1 MKNYLLQI
9 LQLVFVL
16 AVPASALGLLIG
28 AAWGWA
34 FFSLS
39 LLWLLAR
46 HLRYLGL
53 LSTWAARS
61 LSESV
66 PEGDGLWGEVFTLLY
81 KRQRAELRKRG
92 RLARVLALSRRA
104 GRALPYGVAILDA
117 ERRILWCNDSSV
129 AHFGTDLAT
138 DIGQPI
144 TNLVRQ
150 PEFIDYVQRGD
161 FAAPLQLRMQRADGM
176 VLSIQFVPYLESQQL
191 LLSHDVTQA
200 EKLEQ
205 VRRDFVANVSHEL
218 RTPLTVLVGFL
229 ETLRELK
236 LDPQRSRDYLKLM
249 AEQSQR
255 MQRIIEDLLTLS
267 SLESAPLPAGD
278 TRVSMTELLARLI
291 ADAEGLSAG
300 RHRVVLQ
307 ADAGFDL
314 LGAESELGSAFGNLV
329 SNAIRYT
336 PAGGEVRLIW
346 RASPSGAA
354 FIVADTGLGIEAEHI
369 SRLTERFYRIDRG
382 RSRETGGTGLGLAIA
397 KHALARHQ
405 ATLKIESEPGKGSS
419 FSAHFPAS
427 RVIPMRVADRRVSDC

>member
-1 MKNYLLQI
+1 MKNHLLQI
-9 LQLVFVL
+9 GRLVFVL
-16 AVPASALGLLIG
+16 AMPASALGLLLDL
-28 AAWGWA
+28 AWGWA
-34 FFSLS
+34 FFSLG
-39 LLWLLAR
+39 LLWLLGR
-46 HLRYLGL
+46 HLRYLAL
-53 LSTWAARS
+53 LRAWAARS
-61 LSESV
+61 LSGSV
-66 PEGDGLWGEVFTLLY
+66 PEGDGLWGEVFTLLH

-92 RLARVLALSRRA
+92 RLTRVLARSRRA

-117 ERRILWCNDSSV
+117 ERRIIWCNDASME
-129 AHFGTDLAT
+129 HFGTDLAT
-138 DIGQPI
+138 DISQPI

-150 PEFIDYVQRGD
+150 PEFTAYAKKGD
-161 FAAPLQLRMQRADGM
+161 FATPLQLRTERGQGM
-176 VLSIQFVPYLESQQL
+176 VLSVQFVPYLESQLL

-236 LDPQRSRDYLKLM
+236 LDAQRSRDYLKLM

-255 MQRIIEDLLTLS
+255 MQRIVEDLLTLS
-267 SLESAPLPAGD
+267 ALESAPLPAGD
-278 TRVSMTELLARLI
+278 DRVSMSALLARLI

-314 LGAESELGSAFGNLV
+314 AGAESELASAFGNLV

-354 FIVADTGLGIEAEHI
+354 FTVADTGLGIEAEHI
-369 SRLTERFYRIDRG
+369 ARLTERFYRVDRG

-405 ATLKIESEPGKGSS
+405 ATLKIESNSGKGSS

-427 RVIPMRVADRRVSDC
+427 RVIQARVADRVSI

>member
-1 MKNYLLQI
+1 MNSYLLHLLRFVFI
-9 LQLVFVL
+9 LAL
-16 AVPASALGLLIG
+16 PASALGLVLG
-28 AAWGWA
+28 AAWGWGL
-34 FFSLS
+34 FSFG
-39 LLWLLAR
+39 LLCVLAR
-46 HLRYLGL
+46 DLHYLGR
-53 LSTWAARS
+53 LSAWAARS

-92 RLARVLALSRRA
+92 RLARVLARSRRA

-117 ERRILWCNDSSV
+117 ERRIIWCNDSST

-150 PEFIDYVQRGD
+150 PEFIGYVRKGD
-161 FAAPLQLRMQRADGM
+161 FAAPLQLRTERADGM
-176 VLSIQFVPYLESQQL
+176 LLSVQFVPYLESQQL

-278 TRVSMTELLARLI
+278 SRVSMTELLARLVT
-291 ADAEGLSAG
+291 DAEGLSAG
-300 RHRVVLQ
+300 RHRIALQ
-307 ADAGFDL
+307 ADADFDL
-314 LGAESELGSAFGNLV
+314 LGAESELASAFGNLV

-336 PAGGEVRLIW
+336 PAGGEVHLIW
-346 RASPSGAA
+346 HASPSGAA
-354 FIVADTGLGIEAEHI
+354 FTVVDTGLGIAPDHI
-369 SRLTERFYRIDRG
+369 ARLTERFYRVNRG

-397 KHALARHQ
+397 KHALARNQ
-405 ATLKIESEPGKGSS
+405 ATLKIESEPGKGSR

-427 RVIPMRVADRRVSDC
+427 RIVRAHVADSARTS